1 MKSKKCQITS
11 DYMKKCNRLQMW
23 DIDESH
29 ATTTLRTLI
38 VVSNKVIW
46 QMLSMETKIFLPFV
60 TP

>member
-1 MKSKKCQITS
+1 
-11 DYMKKCNRLQMW
+11 MW

-46 QMLSMETKIFLPFV
+46 QMLSMETKIFDPVIMITF
-60 TP
+60 